1 MNPKETYNICD
12 SLPEVVQKNKTN
24 VVDLYDIIG
33 NFTGTF
39 VMGKY
44 YNKRDIV
51 VYNGSQYYCIAEGFT
66 ASKTPDVDDKN
77 WVLYLLKGEKGDI
90 GATGETGPQGP
101 KGDTGP
107 QGPKGET
114 GETGPQGPKGDTGP
128 QGPKGD
134 TGPVGPQGPKGD
146 PGTTDVDT
154 LYNSLTGSNG
164 VEVTKNT
171 TGDKVEVKLDDNI
184 KLGSTQI
191 PIEGRTASL
200 EIVTFPTG
208 DRPYYITLDKDGIQY
223 RYGNNSLTRINNL
236 KIESVDK
243 SSGSEIVKTY
253 LNEGNVKTIFGQ
265 SIYGIGKITLYRHN
279 IHIAGETTDDEVWC
293 NMIIISSNNM
303 VVDSLTNLYTLCN
316 GMGELL
322 PISGLC
328 RLSSVEGKGVAIL
341 CRATE
346 SGGIYWIG
354 SDNASRL
361 YTWSSMPT
369 LTITDTLTTI

>member
-90 GATGETGPQGP
+90 GATGA
-101 KGDTGP
+101 
-107 QGPKGET
+107 
-114 GETGPQGPKGDTGP
+114 
-128 QGPKGD
+128 
-134 TGPVGPQGPKGD
+134 KGD

-171 TGDKVEVKLDDNI
+171 AGDKVEVKLSNSGFTIGDTAGTVNDHTITINPNDETLGAYISVNYHGSVGTEITPYDI
-184 KLGSTQI
+184 KIKDPS
-191 PIEGRTASL
+191 
-200 EIVTFPTG
+200 G
-208 DRPYYITLDKDGIQY
+208 DVA
-223 RYGNNSLTRINNL
+223 YGLTSR
-236 KIESVDK
+236 
-243 SSGSEIVKTY
+243 
-253 LNEGNVKTIFGQ
+253 NVKTIFGQ
-265 SIYGIGKITLYRHN
+265 SIYGSGKITLYRHTVT
-279 IHIAGETTDDEVWC
+279 ITVTGGT
-293 NMIIISSNNM
+293 IIFSEISSKNLQI
-303 VVDSLTNLYTLCN
+303 DSLTNLKTVFGDSFNFGARGNVRGALVDSVTSGGCN
-316 GMGELL
+316 YWVLNVVDNTW
-322 PISGLC
+322 S
-328 RLSSVEGKGVAIL
+328 RSYSSWT
-341 CRATE
+341 TE
-346 SGGIYWIG
+346 SGQG
-354 SDNASRL
+354 SG
-361 YTWSSMPT
+361 
-369 LTITDTLTTI
+369 LTFTDDVKTV